1 MAQTTNDIEN
11 GSILNIDGR
20 LWRVVKFQHVK
31 PGKGP
36 AFVRTTI
43 KDVVSGK
50 QVERTFNAG
59 VKVDFA
65 TLDNRNLQYSYK
77 DGSNLMF
84 MDTSSYD
91 QVAIPEEL
99 LGDQI
104 KYLVEG
110 TDCMVS
116 FFEGN
121 PISVQLPASVV
132 LEVTH
137 TEPGLQGN
145 RSSAGNKPATL
156 ETGAEIQ
163 VPLFINEGEKI
174 KVDTRDGSYLSR
186 E

>member
-43 KDVVSGK
+43 KDVLSGK

-59 VKVDFA
+59 VKMDFA

-132 LEVTH
+132 LEVAH

>member
-43 KDVVSGK
+43 KDVLSGK

-59 VKVDFA
+59 VKMDFA

-110 TDCMVS
+110 TDCIVS

>member
-43 KDVVSGK
+43 KDVLSGK

-59 VKVDFA
+59 VKMDFA